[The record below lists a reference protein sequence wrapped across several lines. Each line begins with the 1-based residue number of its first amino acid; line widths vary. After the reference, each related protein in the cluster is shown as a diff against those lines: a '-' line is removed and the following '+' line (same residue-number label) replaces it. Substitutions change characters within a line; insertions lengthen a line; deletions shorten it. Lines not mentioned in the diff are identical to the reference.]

1 MLLHCPFGAGG
12 FRRASRKN
20 LAITFKG
27 QPVIEVLPRNCRM
40 IKRIPD
46 GNTCRNPRCVL
57 ILLRMRPAE
66 NKIGQWHR

>member
-40 IKRIPD
+40 IKRIP
-46 GNTCRNPRCVL
+46 GGIYLQKPA
-57 ILLRMRPAE
+57 LRADPSSNAT
-66 NKIGQWHR
+66 G